1 MFNNIIDQSDVINLL
16 KNDFIN
22 NTLPNSIIFYGN
34 KYSGKLTASLELT
47 RILNCTE
54 NKVNNCSCRNCLA
67 INNLNFTGL
76 IFLSRRNFLKLFT
89 EVINSFKLTGNKN
102 LKYEITKIIKLISL
116 PLNDFII
123 KDVFNEQE
131 KKQLASNLELFNDF
145 INQNEI
151 NLNNVDK
158 VIKSIELINKLYKV
172 QNIPVDSLRSI
183 LDWTYIIQ
191 PDIKRVVIID
201 HFDYLEK
208 ASQNILLKRL
218 EEPSKNLYF
227 ILITKNINK
236 ILQTIRS
243 RCRCY
248 FFKKLSNESVN
259 KIIEKNFSKQ
269 DIEYD
274 TIEDFLDRNDEYSHN
289 NLMPEIMKL
298 INLVFLKEAPFMDLS
313 LFLEAYNNKKSVKAI
328 LMELGSLIDKE
339 LNFRISGFYEN
350 KEIKALH
357 KISQLQLNIL
367 NKNIKEKINKIE
379 IYNLNPL
386 IILESILYPIK
397 AMVLND
403 KI

>member
-16 KNDFIN
+16 KNDLAN
-22 NTLPNSIIFYGN
+22 NTLPNSMIFYGN
-34 KYSGKLTASLELT
+34 KYSGKLTASLELV
-47 RILNCTE
+47 RILNCLE
-54 NKVNNCSCRNCLA
+54 KKENNCSCRNCQA
-67 INNLNFTGL
+67 VNNLNFTGL
-76 IFLSRRNFLKLFT
+76 IFLSRRNFLKLLI
-89 EVINSFKLTGNKN
+89 EVINSYKLTGNKN
-102 LKYEITKIIKLISL
+102 LKYDIIKIIKLISL

-123 KDVFNEQE
+123 KDIFNEQE
-131 KKQLASNLELFNDF
+131 KKQLSICMELFNDF
-145 INQNEI
+145 IYQNEI
-151 NLNNVDK
+151 NLNNTDK
-158 VIKSIELINKLYKV
+158 IIKNIEIINKLYKV
-172 QNIPVDSLRSI
+172 QNIPVDSLRSV

-248 FFKKLSNESVN
+248 FFKKLSKESVN
-259 KIIEKNFSKQ
+259 KIIEKNFGKQ
-269 DIEYD
+269 DFEYER
-274 TIEDFLDRNDEYSHN
+274 IEDFFDRNDEYSHN
-289 NLMPEIMKL
+289 NLAPVIIKL

-328 LMELGSLIDKE
+328 LMELSNLIDKE
-339 LNFRISGFYEN
+339 LNYRISGFYEN

-357 KISQLQLNIL
+357 KISQLQLNLL
-367 NKNIKEKINKIE
+367 NKNIKQKINKID

-386 IILESILYPIK
+386 IILESILYPVK
-397 AMVLND
+397 AMVIND